1 MQKEN
6 QRVIISKR
14 MLKEGLLRL
23 LEKKN
28 IDKINVSELC
38 QEAGINRATFY
49 RHYETPHDVLM
60 ELETEF
66 FKKIYLFPNSPQ
78 TVEES
83 ENYVRNLCTYLYEH
97 ANLVKIFI
105 RNNTDKDFAHL
116 LNDFYQNILESG
128 TDFSSVD
135 AMDSED
141 LKLMATYLAGG
152 GYYVLRRW
160 LMEDIQKT
168 PDEIAALMLKLFKND
183 LLLPR

>member
-38 QEAGINRATFY
+38 QE
-49 RHYETPHDVLM
+49 
-60 ELETEF
+60 
-66 FKKIYLFPNSPQ
+66 
-78 TVEES
+78 
-83 ENYVRNLCTYLYEH
+83 
-97 ANLVKIFI
+97 
-105 RNNTDKDFAHL
+105 
-116 LNDFYQNILESG
+116 SG

-160 LMEDIQKT
+160 HMEDIQKT